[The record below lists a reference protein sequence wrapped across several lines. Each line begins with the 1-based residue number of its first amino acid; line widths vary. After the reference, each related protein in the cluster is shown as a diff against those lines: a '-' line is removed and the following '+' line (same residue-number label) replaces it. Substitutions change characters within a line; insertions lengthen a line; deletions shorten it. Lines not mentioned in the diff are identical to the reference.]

1 MKKNSPRQ
9 FAIALYE
16 ATSGAKK
23 DDIEQIVAN
32 FAALL
37 AKGRQLKL
45 ADKIIE
51 EFINYAKEKDGLVRI
66 NITTATKLDE
76 NIIESIKKVF
86 GKKVETTENIDKSII
101 GGLIVRTKD
110 VILDASVKTQLT
122 KLKQSL
128 I

>member
-1 MKKNSPRQ
+1 MKRNSPRQ
-9 FAIALYE
+9 YAVALYE
-16 ATSGAKK
+16 ATTEAKR
-23 DDIEQIVAN
+23 DDIGQIVAN
-32 FAALL
+32 FAAIL

-51 EFINYAKEKDGLVRI
+51 EFINYAKEKDGFVRI
-66 NITTATKLDE
+66 SITTAIKLDE
-76 NIIESIKKVF
+76 KIIDSIKKVF
-86 GKKVETTENIDKSII
+86 GKKVETTENIDESII

-110 VILDASVKTQLT
+110 VIMDASIKTQLN

>member
-1 MKKNSPRQ
+1 MKKSSPRQ
-9 FAIALYE
+9 FAVALYE
-16 ATSGAKK
+16 ATAGAKK
-23 DDIEQIVAN
+23 DDVEHIVAN
-32 FAALL
+32 FSAML

-51 EFINYAKEKDGLVRI
+51 ELVNYAKEKDGVVRI
-66 NITTATKLDE
+66 NITTATKMDE
-76 NIIESIKKVF
+76 KIINSIKNVF
-86 GKKVETTENIDKSII
+86 GKKVETTENIDESIL

-110 VILDASVKTQLT
+110 MIFDASIKTQLI